1 MGVTDDINVCAMP
14 HLQASSEGLSLLYY
28 LLGQSLSAL
37 PAGRCAGAPC
47 PEHAANKF
55 RTALRHNPDN
65 EEAKHA
71 LSALVSDPSTT
82 TASAAYVKSLFDEYA
97 NTFDHSLLNGLGYKA
112 PSLLHERVKA
122 VVEERSI
129 PKFATLFDAGCGTG
143 LCGPLF
149 RDMAST
155 LVGVDLSPEMI
166 RKVCDCHSRLSSI

>member
-1 MGVTDDINVCAMP
+1 MG
-14 HLQASSEGLSLLYY
+14 QA
-28 LLGQSLSAL
+28 LSAL
-37 PAGRCAGAPC
+37 PPGRSAGSKT
-47 PEHAANKF
+47 AADAFK
-55 RTALRHNPDN
+55 TALKHNPNN

-97 NTFDHSLLNGLGYKA
+97 NTFDHALVDGLGYQA
-112 PSLLHERVKA
+112 PSLLHEKVKA
-122 VVEERSI
+122 VIEERSI

-166 RKVCDCHSRLSSI
+166 RKVFDFLRSPFTFASIRSLPLTSF